1 MRSISTRTL
10 VGLAA
15 TAILGGTSIA
25 IPLAVSA
32 DGADSAHHTSV
43 GGVDDRGHHRR
54 TADEQAAVRHFRH
67 HEAGDDHGR
76 NGAGHHKHGEDH
88 GRDAAGHH
96 ERGDDRGR
104 DGAGHHE
111 RGDDHGRH
119 GSRQG

>member
-43 GGVDDRGHHRR
+43 GGVDERGHHRR
-54 TADEQAAVRHFRH
+54 TADDQGAVRHFRH
-67 HEAGDDHGR
+67 HEAGDDR
-76 NGAGHHKHGEDH
+76 SRDGAGHHEAGDDRSRDGVRHHEAGDDH
-88 GRDAAGHH
+88 GRDGV
-96 ERGDDRGR
+96 R
-104 DGAGHHE
+104 HHE

-119 GSRQG
+119 G

>member
-1 MRSISTRTL
+1 MRSMNTRTL

-15 TAILGGTSIA
+15 TAILGGTGIA

-32 DGADSAHHTSV
+32 DGADSTHHTSV

-67 HEAGDDHGR
+67 QEAGDDR
-76 NGAGHHKHGEDH
+76 I
-88 GRDAAGHH
+88 RDGVGHH

-104 DGAGHHE
+104 DGVGHHE
-111 RGDDHGRH
+111 RGDDRGRDGVRH
-119 GSRQG
+119 HERGDDQGRDGSRHA

>member
-1 MRSISTRTL
+1 MRSIRTRTF

-15 TAILGGTSIA
+15 TAILGGTSVA

-43 GGVDDRGHHRR
+43 GGVDDHGHHR
-54 TADEQAAVRHFRH
+54 TADDQAAVRHFRH
-67 HEAGDDHGR
+67 HEAGDDR
-76 NGAGHHKHGEDH
+76 S
-88 GRDAAGHH
+88 RDRAGHH
-96 ERGDDRGR
+96 EAGDDRDH

-119 GSRQG
+119 SSRHG